1 MEVVGVSGGGEGEG
15 LAHLH
20 GGLVRSRATF
30 SIVSVG
36 GGGGREFQGFLDS
49 SVETSLN
56 E

>member
-36 GGGGREFQGFLDS
+36 GGGREFQGFLDS

>member
-36 GGGGREFQGFLDS
+36 RGDASFRDS
-49 SVETSLN
+49 WILPSKRR
-56 E
+56 

>member
-20 GGLVRSRATF
+20 GGLVRSRAIF

-36 GGGGREFQGFLDS
+36 RGREFQGFLDS

>member
-36 GGGGREFQGFLDS
+36 GARVSGILGFFRRNV
-49 SVETSLN
+49 VE
-56 E
+56 

>member
-36 GGGGREFQGFLDS
+36 GGGGA
-49 SVETSLN
+49 SLRDYWIIT
-56 E
+56 

>member
-36 GGGGREFQGFLDS
+36 GGGARVSGILGFFRRNV
-49 SVETSLN
+49 VE
-56 E
+56 